1 MKRAAAILALLPL
14 IAAACTGGG
23 TTEHRRKSPVVQLP
37 RGGTLRVAMPALSVP
52 LSLITTPD
60 SPGALDPQLDGV
72 PDASELF
79 RCCLIR
85 ALLSY
90 NGHPT
95 NEGGAQPRPDLA
107 DGMPEVSTDGLTW
120 TFHLRRGIHYAPP
133 LQSVEITAG
142 DFVRALQREARLG
155 TPAAGGYSDLYSVI
169 EGFDAYAQKEAGS
182 ISGLQTP
189 DDHTLRVQL
198 AQPASDL
205 GYRLAMPA
213 AAPIPPDPADPEA
226 EFGAADGHD
235 TDYGRFLVA
244 SGPYMIEG
252 AEHLDPSAPPAEQ
265 EPVSGF
271 VPAQS
276 LTLVRNPS
284 WSRSTDDLR
293 EAYADRIQI
302 TIGGT
307 PDQAASK
314 IERGKA
320 DLVFYFGPPALAFSA
335 EVLRRFQDN
344 PDLGRIMVNP
354 RDFVRALVM
363 NVAEPPFDDIHVRK
377 AVNLAVDKRR
387 MVELAGG
394 LTAGRPAGHIGMDS
408 LEDDLLLDYDPYRT
422 PGDAGSVQLARA
434 EMARSKY
441 DANGDGRCDAAA
453 CRSVLALALDVQG
466 ALVPPVR
473 QAFQE
478 IGIHL
483 HVVALDGATFFTR
496 LEKPALHVPIG
507 LFDGFF
513 AGLYPNGAQFFP
525 FFFSGGLYPL
535 LGATPRKL
543 RAWGYTVT
551 KIPSVDDRIDQCLA
565 IRGDAQPACW
575 AALDKYLMEDVVP
588 WVPYLYEA
596 DPELVSNRVA
606 GYSFDQSVAMPALDQ
621 IALKPA

>member
-1 MKRAAAILALLPL
+1 MELPL
-14 IAAACTGGG
+14 
-23 TTEHRRKSPVVQLP
+23 
-37 RGGTLRVAMPALSVP
+37 GGTLRVAMPFPPLPVP
-52 LSLITTPD
+52 LSNITGAATE
-60 SPGALDPQLDGV
+60 ALDPQLDGV

-79 RCCLIR
+79 RCCLLR
-85 ALLSY
+85 TLLSY

-169 EGFDAYAQKEAGS
+169 EGFDAYAQEEAGS

-205 GYRLAMPA
+205 GFRLAMPA

-226 EFGAADGHD
+226 EFGVVDGHD

-252 AEHLDPSAPPAEQ
+252 AELLDPSAPPAEQ

-271 VPAQS
+271 VPARS

-293 EAYADRIQI
+293 GAYADRIQI

-314 IERGKA
+314 IERGKD
-320 DLVFYFGPPALAFSA
+320 DLVFYFGPPALSFSA
-335 EVLRRFQDN
+335 EVLLRFEDN
-344 PDLGRIMVNP
+344 PGFGRAIVTP
-354 RDFVRALVM
+354 RDLVRALVM

-394 LTAGRPAGHIGMDS
+394 LTAGRPAGHIGLDS
-408 LEDDLLLDYDPYRT
+408 LENDLLLDYDPYRT
-422 PGDAGSVQLARA
+422 PGDAGSVRLARA

-453 CRSVLALALDVQG
+453 CRSVLALSLEPQDAL
-466 ALVPPVR
+466 LPPVR
-473 QAFQE
+473 HAFEE

-483 HVVALDGATFFTR
+483 HVVSLDGAHFFPR
-496 LEKPALHVPIG
+496 LEKPALHPAIG

-513 AGLYPNGAQFFP
+513 VAPYPSGGQFFP
-525 FFFSGGLYPL
+525 AFFSGGLYPL
-535 LGATPRKL
+535 LHATRHNL
-543 RAWGYTVT
+543 RRWGYAVT
-551 KIPSVDDRIDQCLA
+551 SIPSVDDRIDQCLA
-565 IRGDAQPACW
+565 IRADAQPACW
-575 AALDKYLMEDVVP
+575 ASLDKYLMEDVVP

-596 DPELVSNRVA
+596 NAQLVSNRVV
-606 GYSFDQSVAMPALDQ
+606 GFSFDQSVAMPALDR
-621 IALKPA
+621 IALKPG